1 MTRSEYLQA
10 LRGALSFLDAAA
22 LDTAVNFYDEMIED
36 RMEDGMSEEAA
47 VASLE
52 APETIAAKM
61 QEEEP
66 PAPAAQPEECG

>member
-10 LRGALSFLDAAA
+10 LRAALSFLDAAA

-47 VASLE
+47 VA
-52 APETIAAKM
+52 
-61 QEEEP
+61 
-66 PAPAAQPEECG
+66 